1 MLFFHVNGFVEFLT
15 WFQYEKKVFKFEFDL
30 NSAIIFLIQAYQ
42 DELKEKYGV
51 PKLAKN
57 LSGMFSGL
65 ATGSG
70 VGISTGGG
78 LFGLT
83 APATGTELFGAP
95 TTGAGLF
102 GTPATGFGSPF
113 PFGKPKGGGVKFGKL
128 GASKLKRTA
137 LKTATAKTK
146 TSKKSTK
153 GGKSKEK
160 EKVYSSQ
167 VYRDMGVNEEKK
179 NQFYIWKTN

>member
-1 MLFFHVNGFVEFLT
+1 MLMASSNSLLGFSMKQKFFFYFNLIWIQQF
-15 WFQYEKKVFKFEFDL
+15 
-30 NSAIIFLIQAYQ
+30 IFLIQAYQ

-65 ATGSG
+65 AGSG
-70 VGISTGGG
+70 VGTSTGGG
-78 LFGLT
+78 LFNFT
-83 APATGTELFGAP
+83 VPASGFFSVPPTGIGLFGTP

-102 GTPATGFGSPF
+102 GTPATGLGSPL

-160 EKVYSSQ
+160 EKVY
-167 VYRDMGVNEEKK
+167 
-179 NQFYIWKTN
+179 